1 MNTELLHDNQN
12 AVNEEGDVVPVYD
25 IEEIAHLD
33 SDLEVIYPDSIE
45 SSLRNHPAA
54 QDMSEHEISKLARD
68 LIDELRQ
75 QHKRRRKARAIFA
88 VMRNRGQLTAEDQSA
103 IAVEVGL
110 SADVFDVQHE
120 NASPKES
127 AVISDYTLEE
137 SEFAD
142 YRKAAA
148 NDRD

>member
-33 SDLEVIYPDSIE
+33 SDLEVNPDSIE

-75 QHKRRRKARAIFA
+75 QRKGRRKARAIFA

-103 IAVEVGL
+103 IAVEAGL
-110 SADVFDVQHE
+110 SADVFDVQRE
-120 NASPKES
+120 KASPKES
-127 AVISDYTLEE
+127 AMISEYNLEE